1 VTLYHFAGNGR
12 KKGRS
17 SNFTIHILYLPFLA
31 AGRPKK
37 QIYVEIGTKLPPVV
51 PYPR

>member
-1 VTLYHFAGNGR
+1 MLGTDR
-12 KKGRS
+12 KVKYGVRES
-17 SNFTIHILYLPFLA
+17 EIAIVRRCRAFLA